1 MADPESVDEA
11 VAEIL
16 SMHGRIDNLV
26 TSAGFTENFDA
37 ISYPH
42 DRMQRLWAVVVNGT
56 YLFATRVGRHLI
68 KRQAPGNM
76 VFIGS
81 MSGSIVNIPQPQAP
95 YNAAKAAVSHLAA
108 SLAVEWAGQ
117 RIRVNCISPG
127 YILTS
132 LYVRTLSH
140 WMKEYGTEIRLI
152 AGLAKSWTKTLTFV
166 RNGPLS
172 SPLAVWVLQKT
183 SWDRLHLFLV
193 THLDI
198 SLVLTYEWMVV
209 IP

>member
-56 YLFATRVGRHLI
+56 YLFATRVARHLI

-95 YNAAKAAVSHLAA
+95 YNAAMAAVSHLAA
-108 SLAVEWAGQ
+108 SLAVE
-117 RIRVNCISPG
+117 
-127 YILTS
+127 
-132 LYVRTLSH
+132 
-140 WMKEYGTEIRLI
+140 
-152 AGLAKSWTKTLTFV
+152 
-166 RNGPLS
+166 
-172 SPLAVWVLQKT
+172 
-183 SWDRLHLFLV
+183 
-193 THLDI
+193 
-198 SLVLTYEWMVV
+198 
-209 IP
+209 